1 MFRARQTPQL
11 PAHYGRG
18 GCAGPRRC
26 CGLVVERHN
35 GRPAVRSTVSVAGWD
50 GRLRGALDRVAA
62 RLRWVGYRTYFR
74 LVRYNYRQRL
84 LARPN
89 WTPAG
94 RFWSYELLNR
104 YRNNSMLAAIDT
116 FCGPDA
122 VVYDVGANVGMYAAA
137 LAVAAP
143 RRRVLAFE
151 PAPTTAEQLRANL
164 ARNGIDDRVEVHDYG
179 LGATDGRRQFHVS
192 TYPELSGFDRESATR
207 WEATV
212 AETVPVQVRR
222 LDDVAETAPPP
233 DVVKLDVEGAGPA
246 VLAGGR
252 ETLHEHRPAL
262 FVEPHAEQLPDDPT
276 TAMRTRLEDL
286 DYRVEDRGEFW
297 RCLPARTT

>member
-1 MFRARQTPQL
+1 
-11 PAHYGRG
+11 
-18 GCAGPRRC
+18 
-26 CGLVVERHN
+26 VVN
-35 GRPAVRSTVSVAGWD
+35 
-50 GRLRGALDRVAA
+50 RVVA
-62 RLRWVGYRTYFR
+62 RLRWVGYRTYFG
-74 LVRYNYRQRL
+74 LVRRNYERRL

-104 YRNNSMLAAIDT
+104 YRNNAMLEAIDA
-116 FCGPDA
+116 FCDPDA
-122 VVYDVGANVGMYAAA
+122 VVYDVGANVGMYAIA

-151 PAPTTAEQLRANL
+151 PAPTTVEQLRANL
-164 ARNGIDDRVEVHDYG
+164 ARNDIEDQVTVCDYG
-179 LGATDGRRQFHVS
+179 LGATDDRRQFHVS

-212 AETVPVQVRR
+212 AETVPVRVRR
-222 LDDVAETAPPP
+222 LDDVAESAPPP

-252 ETLHEHRPAL
+252 ATLRAHRPAL
-262 FVEPHAEQLPDDPT
+262 FLEPHAEQLPDDPT
-276 TAMRTRLEDL
+276 ATVRTHLEDL